1 MLHAGLLEKME
12 ILNNKIQ
19 NPSPKGV
26 CKLKCPFLDV
36 IMSFLAP
43 LWIAITISKC
53 GIYDYKN
60 AIVCAIYD

>member
-12 ILNNKIQ
+12 ITNNKIQ
-19 NPSPKGV
+19 NSSPKGV
-26 CKLKCPFLDV
+26 CKLECPFFDV

-43 LWIAITISKC
+43 LWIAITISKS
-53 GIYDYKN
+53 GIHNYKN